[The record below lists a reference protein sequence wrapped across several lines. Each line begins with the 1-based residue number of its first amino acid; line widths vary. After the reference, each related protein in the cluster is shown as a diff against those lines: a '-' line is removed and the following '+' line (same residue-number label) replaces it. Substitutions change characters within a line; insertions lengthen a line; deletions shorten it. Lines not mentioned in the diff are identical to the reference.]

1 MKLNQGNFRF
11 DIREMFFIETVVCL
25 PREVV
30 IILSLMEFKKHLY
43 NTLTHMV

>member
-1 MKLNQGNFRF
+1 MKLNQGNFRL
-11 DIREMFFIETVVCL
+11 DIRERFFTETVVWL

-30 IILSLMEFKKHLY
+30 IILSLLEFKKRLY